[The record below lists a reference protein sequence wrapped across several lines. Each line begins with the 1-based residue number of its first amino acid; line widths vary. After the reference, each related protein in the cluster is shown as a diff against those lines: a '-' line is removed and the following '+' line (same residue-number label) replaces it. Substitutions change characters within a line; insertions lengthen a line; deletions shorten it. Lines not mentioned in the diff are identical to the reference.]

1 VENILSCSWTEHSPT
16 KGISPA
22 QLKRYDFYTAE
33 HSKFMIDSS
42 FFIKAVSVVIR
53 AFTARKSLQY
63 ISTVGLLCDII
74 GLWLGLWLLAGVIAH
89 LPFSL
94 PSSFVLPSLEMS
106 SSTYLSTSVQYVFY
120 FSTICS
126 LQVLSVHS
134 RYSGLSEKSSL
145 PKWLTLGT
153 QIQKRVSDTIR
164 SVFSTVSVVA
174 I

>member
-1 VENILSCSWTEHSPT
+1 MENILSCSWTEHSPT

-106 SSTYLSTSVQYVFY
+106 SSTYLSTSVQYIFY
-120 FSTICS
+120 FSTLFPS
-126 LQVLSVHS
+126 SAV
-134 RYSGLSEKSSL
+134 SSL
-145 PKWLTLGT
+145 KIQHFSRSLLTLGT